1 MTPRQLL
8 EKLENLGIINPKVLG
23 KIRAE
28 IEKSDKQIKPK
39 SVLAFLVKK
48 NHITE
53 QQAKILLASTKDLP
67 KKEDEFDFVEPEP
80 EPADAR
86 EFDTDDLT
94 GLGKEEVVDE
104 AEAIVPEVN
113 VAVDYDATMTL
124 VDAGDMAGEFAVPT
138 VNPIEVGAV
147 MPTEVGFPQE
157 PAFDALAQDDYASGA
172 YATQSGPQKILPSF
186 KGKKNRSDQWATKWL
201 YIGFGIFGTLLIGVA
216 VLWVV
221 NIGQKPEDMFEAA
234 MSSFNQQT
242 YGDAQKKFDNYLDQ
256 HATHKDAPKAR
267 VKRIHAIIRG
277 TYGLKNYTEV
287 IKQAQMLLPELKAE
301 EDANNQMEELRDDLA
316 VMLPTSLAFISKKAI
331 KITDLPAMKEELIR
345 VSGFRA
351 LVDDPVNIPNSR
363 RKSPSVNN
371 NYLKIANNIATLEG
385 QIEKEEQYELD
396 LVRIERLNDQKET
409 DEAFAVYRK
418 LTRNYGDLASRSKI
432 RELMLKIS
440 QTERELVKPI
450 ALPELKVTNLPR
462 NGAVEQTVVLSVT
475 SGQPVPALKDEVV
488 AFLAEG
494 SVYGIDAGEGTVKW
508 RRFVGFETTNQ
519 PVVTVDDKVIISDQ
533 RNNDLMQLD
542 LQSGELIWRLEIKE
556 PFLSPSVTDQAI
568 ILNTESGKILQLDL
582 ATGKLLHAIQ
592 LPQPVNVNAMPA
604 DRDPYLY
611 QVGSYQNLYVISS
624 QTLDCEK
631 VFSLGHYEGSIS
643 TAPQSWTGYILLVV
657 NLGGQSD
664 LYVLKPR
671 DKGATLELVQV
682 IPGIVSGTVSTPM
695 KRFGR
700 WMLMTSDTGELRI
713 LELYPEEEKNPVNVL
728 TQDVFDAKGSERVFV
743 TTEGSNLWVA
753 GKGIMRYR
761 VPRNLA
767 QFNRIVNVDS
777 SDTFLAP
784 MNKLDDYL
792 FHIKKRNR
800 SGMVSASL
808 VDAMEL
814 KTVWRTDIGGELAGS
829 PIVYKD
835 TVIAVNNQGD
845 TFPID
850 DKVVSSGFAAASL
863 RASKIR
869 SDLQFET
876 LVELPD
882 NKFVCLGSEG
892 RKDMLLVDLVK
903 NKSRVLSLVKPA
915 DKIACPPIALGSD
928 LVVPTLTGQVARINP
943 NSGAM
948 QGTPFQPALQPNGDM
963 PKWYEPVRLD
973 ESQMVIA
980 RGQVGKE
987 MPSVIYTL
995 SGSNPRSIKKTGEL
1009 VCESPVKSNVVL
1021 SGTQLF
1027 GVLETPD
1034 GDKLTSFTFHP
1045 LAIVKDVALEVDLVG
1060 GPWATAAGILVATS
1074 DGKLH
1079 CYQSDLSLKWS
1090 TELQDVKFAC
1100 APEITANVNGWLML
1114 CYQNGKVVWLAP
1126 ETGKA
1131 VSEIDLGQPIN
1142 HRPLFKGDKMYFGGM
1157 DGTIHIVDQAK
1168 PKIQ

>member
-8 EKLENLGIINPKVLG
+8 EKLENLGIIDPKVLG

-28 IEKSDKQIKPK
+28 IEKSDKEVKPK

-48 NHITE
+48 KHITE
-53 QQAKILLASTKDLP
+53 QQAKILLASTKELP
-67 KKEDEFDFVEPEP
+67 KKEDDFEFVEPEP
-80 EPADAR
+80 AGDKD
-86 EFDTDDLT
+86 FDTGDLT

-104 AEAIVPEVN
+104 VDATVPEVN

-124 VDAGDMAGEFAVPT
+124 VDAGDLAEEFAVPT
-138 VNPIEVGAV
+138 VNPIEIGAV
-147 MPTEVGFPQE
+147 VPTEVGFPQE
-157 PAFDALAQDDYASGA
+157 PAFDALADDGYGSGA
-172 YATQSGPQKILPSF
+172 YQTQSGPQQTLASF
-186 KGKKNRSDQWATKWL
+186 KGKKDRSDQWSTKWL
-201 YIGFGIFGTLLIGVA
+201 YVGSAILGILLIFVT
-216 VLWVV
+216 VLWFV

-234 MSSFNQQT
+234 MSSFNKQS

-256 HATHKDAPKAR
+256 HASHRDAPKAR

-287 IKQAQMLLPELKAE
+287 IKQSKTLLPELRE
-301 EDANNQMEELRDDLA
+301 QEDANSQMEELRDDLA
-316 VMLPTSLAFISKKAI
+316 VMLPTSLASISKRAT
-331 KITDLPAMKEELIR
+331 KITDLEKMKEELVR
-345 VSGFRA
+345 VKDFFT
-351 LVDDPVNIPNSR
+351 LVEDPVYIPNSR
-363 RKSPSVNN
+363 RKSPSVND
-371 NYLKIANNIATLEG
+371 NYLKIANNIATIEG

-396 LVRIERLNDQKET
+396 LDRIEMLNEGKKTE
-409 DEAFAVYRK
+409 EAFAVYQK
-418 LTRNYGDLASRSKI
+418 LTRNYGDLASRSRI

-440 QTERELVKPI
+440 ETEKALVKHVE
-450 ALPELKVTNLPR
+450 LPEVKVAEVPR
-462 NGAVEQTVVLSVT
+462 SGAVEQTVVLSVT
-475 SGQPVPALKDEVV
+475 SGKPVPALKDEVV

-494 SVYGIDAGEGTVKW
+494 SVYGIDAGQGIVKW
-508 RRFVGFETTNQ
+508 RRFVGYETTNQ
-519 PVVTVDDKVIISDQ
+519 PEVTTDEKVFVSDQ
-533 RNNDLMQLD
+533 RNNDLLQLD
-542 LQSGELIWRLEIKE
+542 LQSGELIWRVEIQE
-556 PFLSPSVTDQAI
+556 PFLAPSVTDKAV
-568 ILNTESGKILQLDL
+568 ILNTESGKLLQLDR
-582 ATGKLLHAIQ
+582 ATGELMHSIQ
-592 LPQPVNVNAMPA
+592 LPQPVNVSAMLA

-624 QTLDCEK
+624 QTLDCVE

-643 TAPQSWTGYILLVV
+643 TPPQTWTGHILLVV

-671 DKGATLELVQV
+671 DKGMALELVQV

-767 QFNRIVNVDS
+767 QFDRIVNVDS
-777 SDTFLAP
+777 GDTFLAP
-784 MNKLDDYL
+784 VSKLDDYL
-792 FHIKKRNR
+792 FHIKKRNQ

-814 KTVWRTDIGGELAGS
+814 KTVWRTDFGGGLAGS
-829 PIVYKD
+829 PILYND
-835 TVIAVNNQGD
+835 DVIAVNNQGD
-845 TFPID
+845 TFPIND
-850 DKVVSSGFAAASL
+850 TVVNSGVALPSL

-882 NKFVCLGSEG
+882 NKFACFGAEG

-903 NKSRVLSLVKPA
+903 SKSRVLSLVKPA
-915 DKIACPPIALGSD
+915 DQIASPPIALGSD
-928 LVVPTLTGQVARINP
+928 VIVPTLTGQVARINP

-948 QGTPFQPALQPNGDM
+948 QGTPFQPALRPNGST
-963 PKWYEPVRLD
+963 PRWFEPARLD
-973 ESQMVIA
+973 ENQLVIA
-980 RGQVGKE
+980 RGQVDKD

-995 SGSNPRSIKKTGEL
+995 TGSNPRSIKKTGEL

-1021 SGTQLF
+1021 SGSQLF

-1034 GDKLTSFTFHP
+1034 GDKLTSFTSQP
-1045 LAIVKDVALEVDLVG
+1045 LANVKDAALDSDFVS
-1060 GPWATAAGILVATS
+1060 GPWATEAGILVATS
-1074 DGKLH
+1074 NGKLH
-1079 CYQSDLSLKWS
+1079 CYQMDLSLKWS
-1090 TELQDVKFAC
+1090 AEVPDVKFAC
-1100 APEITANVNGWLML
+1100 GPEITANTNGRLML
-1114 CYQNGKVVWLAP
+1114 CFQNGNVVWLDP
-1126 ETGKA
+1126 ETGKL
-1131 VSEIDLGQPIN
+1131 VSQIDLGQPIN
-1142 HRPLFKGDKMYFGGM
+1142 HRPLLKGGKMYFGGL
-1157 DGTIHIVDQAK
+1157 DGTIHIVDQ
-1168 PKIQ
+1168 PK